1 MMHPLAA
8 SPLRRRRR
16 VAPFIMP
23 GLVPGILC
31 GAAKRIGGTSPR
43 MMRWGDD
50 ALSRSQPAEAEKTC
64 STIHHARACPGHLLR
79 GGEKDTRDKPA
90 YDEVGR

>member
-8 SPLRRRRR
+8 SPL
-16 VAPFIMP
+16 
-23 GLVPGILC
+23 
-31 GAAKRIGGTSPR
+31 KR
-43 MMRWGDD
+43 
-50 ALSRSQPAEAEKTC
+50 EKTS
-64 STIHHARACPGHLLR
+64 STIHHARACPWHLLR